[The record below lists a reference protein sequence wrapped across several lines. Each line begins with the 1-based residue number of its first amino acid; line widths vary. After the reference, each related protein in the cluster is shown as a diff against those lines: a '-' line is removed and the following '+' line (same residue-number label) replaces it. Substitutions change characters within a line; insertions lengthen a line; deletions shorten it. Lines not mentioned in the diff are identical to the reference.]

1 MKNGLLILLAAVI
14 GALSPVFVMAAES
27 DSDMLERT
35 IGGVVTVAIYKG
47 DDYNRP
53 FGFGA
58 SDAYAQLL
66 NLSDALASGSGFC
79 IEQNGKKYVVTNCHV
94 IEGAAGDEGSIVVY
108 STNRTKYPMKIV
120 GADSFIDIAVL
131 EFDGKD
137 PGPEFTTLKF
147 TDTPPRLGETVF
159 AIGNPYGDYPYAIS
173 KGIVGGLNRVREGL
187 TGKYGYIQSTATIIW
202 GNSGGP
208 LVTQS
213 GEVAGIN
220 TGIEIRERMNQYFVE
235 PQINFALE
243 ASVAERAVNDIIS
256 VGHVRRAYLGVR
268 FSQDFGAPKTDDDPE
283 FVDTG
288 AKPIINDIAAD
299 SPAAAQLAPYK
310 GAVVT
315 RINDQD
321 VDNIEEILAI
331 LESLKPGDDCTLY
344 VDQNGHADKITVK
357 TDELTNDRQTAWAA
371 QILGSL
377 GWTVKQTD
385 SGVTVQNT
393 SANAPASAAPPSDAQ
408 PTAQQPNSADNS
420 SLKSRLEQ
428 LFYGTKQPSFQSVAP
443 VAQAPPEQ
451 PLVALGLFDDKGNA
465 VSIWRANDLKE
476 LGVAVR
482 LAASEGRIDLAVK
495 GDQDKLS
502 ILRVWLSGQDGTLSR
517 SLLY

>member
-1 MKNGLLILLAAVI
+1 MKNGLLILLVGAVSLLAPAFAA
-14 GALSPVFVMAAES
+14 AAES

-47 DDYNRP
+47 DDYNHP
-53 FGFGA
+53 YGFGA
-58 SDAYAQLL
+58 SDAYAELL

-79 IEQNGKKYVVTNCHV
+79 IEQNGKKYIVTNCHV

-108 STNRTKYPMKIV
+108 SLNRTKYPMKIV

-137 PGPEFTTLKF
+137 PGPEFTALKF
-147 TDTPPRLGETVF
+147 TDAPPRLGETVF

-288 AKPIINDIAAD
+288 AKPIIKDVMPD

-315 RINDQD
+315 KIDDKD
-321 VDNIEEILAI
+321 VDNIEEILAE

-357 TDELTNDRQTAWAA
+357 TDELTNDRQTAWA
-371 QILGSL
+371 QEMLSSL

-393 SANAPASAAPPSDAQ
+393 APAAAPAPSG
-408 PTAQQPNSADNS
+408 PSGGEQPNSADS
-420 SLKSRLEQ
+420 SLRSRIQQ
-428 LFYGTKQPSFQSVAP
+428 LFYGTQQPSFQNVAP
-443 VAQAPPEQ
+443 AAPAAQAPPEL

-465 VSIWRANDLKE
+465 ITIWRANDLKE

-502 ILRVWLSGQDGTLSR
+502 ILRVWLSGQEGTLSR